1 MAKQRFLQLVREGVA
16 DERLWHW
23 TPELAK
29 DPNMRE
35 VYVEKG
41 KKPQAVLA
49 SEVDEDQTVTLYS
62 ARATSFGEY
71 DILKITPAEGEDED
85 AIEEVVDH
93 ITGKEAALARVE
105 ELNYPEGRSNIPA
118 PQAPVV
124 KGLSAEERITAIE
137 DAIASLDDAD
147 WGKGPFPYP
156 KVPAVS
162 AVAGFQVSFQE
173 IKSIWQNM
181 KNTEGEPEKTEE

>member
-1 MAKQRFLQLVREGVA
+1 MAKQRFLQLVREGVV

-49 SEVDEDQTVTLYS
+49 SEVDEDQAITLYS

-118 PQAPVV
+118 PPGPPAPRQEALPWLILVILTAVGGGLGAV
-124 KGLSAEERITAIE
+124 KHVRDVYYGHKA
-137 DAIASLDDAD
+137 
-147 WGKGPFPYP
+147 
-156 KVPAVS
+156 
-162 AVAGFQVSFQE
+162 
-173 IKSIWQNM
+173 
-181 KNTEGEPEKTEE
+181 